1 MVRRCFLCL
10 AGPRVRH
17 DLVALIAGFSYLI
30 TGFGAPRRPSLAP
43 YTCPGQ
49 NASTFVRERTLMRF
63 FGPYISTHRERER
76 ERSPLARQLERLFI
90 LFPHP
95 SISTAYVFLS
105 SLVKVA
111 QEGFSK
117 KNLPSSARQDSH
129 FGSVPNEPAKR
140 YILLY
145 IYIYS
150 IRWMER
156 RRIKADVSRVY
167 PCE

>member
-63 FGPYISTHRERER
+63 SAHIYPPTERER

-111 QEGFSK
+111 QEGSSK